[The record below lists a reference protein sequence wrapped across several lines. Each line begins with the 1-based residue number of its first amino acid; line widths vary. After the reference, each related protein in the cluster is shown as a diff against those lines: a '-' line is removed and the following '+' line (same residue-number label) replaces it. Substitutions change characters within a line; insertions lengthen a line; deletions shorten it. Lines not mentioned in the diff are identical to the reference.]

1 MKNGHSWEWNHR
13 KEKRGRKLYRRY
25 SGHGMAPGLV
35 CGSGRST
42 TGVKFHRGGEMK
54 IVVIVFF
61 YCVGVISS
69 ANEDKVGRFRRC
81 IVVCE

>member
-1 MKNGHSWEWNHR
+1 VKNGHSWVWNHR

-42 TGVKFHRGGEMK
+42 TGVKFHRGGETK
-54 IVVIVFF
+54 SSSGSFF
-61 YCVGVISS
+61 IALVYYRLRMRI
-69 ANEDKVGRFRRC
+69 R
-81 IVVCE
+81 